1 MTSSPAAPT
10 DVSGKGLL
18 VMLHNDHAIVNAT
31 DCEGSCMR
39 GGRARTKHRAG
50 AAARADVDLGPLTGL
65 IGYMLRRAQIA
76 VFQDIFRTF
85 AEVGIRPAQFSVL
98 TVIAHNPG
106 RTQSQ
111 VSAALG
117 IKRTNFVALLD
128 SLERRGL
135 AVRRP
140 APTDRRSHA
149 LHLTDA
155 GKAAVRRLNK
165 KVDKL
170 EASMISQIGKDGRVA
185 LLALLHRLA
194 TGDRRAASK
203 GRRDHAGA
211 NRSLT
216 SAGTG

>member
-1 MTSSPAAPT
+1 
-10 DVSGKGLL
+10 
-18 VMLHNDHAIVNAT
+18 
-31 DCEGSCMR
+31 MR
-39 GGRARTKHRAG
+39 RGRTKHRAG
-50 AAARADVDLGPLTGL
+50 AAARRPDVDLGPLTGL

-85 AEVGIRPAQFSVL
+85 AQVGIRPAQFSVL

-111 VSAALG
+111 VAAALG

-149 LHLTDA
+149 LHLTEA
-155 GKAAVRRLNK
+155 GKASMRRLNRM
-165 KVDKL
+165 VEKL
-170 EASMISQIGKDGRVA
+170 EAGMIAQIGRDGRVE
-185 LLALLHRLA
+185 LLRLLHRLA
-194 TGDRRAASK
+194 AGERQYSARRAP
-203 GRRDHAGA
+203 RR
-211 NRSLT
+211 R
-216 SAGTG
+216 GTQ

>member
-1 MTSSPAAPT
+1 
-10 DVSGKGLL
+10 
-18 VMLHNDHAIVNAT
+18 
-31 DCEGSCMR
+31 MR

-50 AAARADVDLGPLTGL
+50 AAARADVDLGPLIGL

-155 GKAAVRRLNK
+155 GKATMRRLNK
-165 KVDKL
+165 KVGQL
-170 EASMISQIGKDGRVA
+170 EARMIGQIGKDGRVA

-194 TGDRRAASK
+194 EGDRRAVSK
-203 GRRDHAGA
+203 GKRRQPSS

-216 SAGTG
+216 SVGTG